1 MKNYILLFAILFSY
15 VSYAQ
20 KTIPDILKK
29 YNKNSVEY
37 ITVEELQKDNK
48 VLLLDT
54 REPEEFEVSHLNDAV
69 YVGHSKFDSKTFAVQ
84 FPDKNAPIVVY
95 CSLGV
100 RSENIGEKLQ
110 KLGYSNVKNLY
121 GGIFEWKNKGYEVI
135 NNEGE
140 KTEEVHAFSKMW
152 GKYLT
157 KGIKIYNKK

>member
-1 MKNYILLFAILFSY
+1 MKKFIILFAILFSY
-15 VSYAQ
+15 FSYAQ
-20 KTIPDILKK
+20 RTIPDILKK

-37 ITVEELQKDNK
+37 ITVEELKKDNK

-54 REPEEFEVSHLNDAV
+54 REPAEFEVSHLNNAV
-69 YVGHSKFDSKTFAVQ
+69 YVGHSKFDSKSFTVQ

-100 RSENIGEKLQ
+100 RSENIGEKLI

-121 GGIFEWKNKGYEVI
+121 GGIFEWKNQGYEVI
-135 NNEGE
+135 NNEG
-140 KTEEVHAFSKMW
+140 KITEEVHAFSKMW
-152 GKYLT
+152 GKYLI